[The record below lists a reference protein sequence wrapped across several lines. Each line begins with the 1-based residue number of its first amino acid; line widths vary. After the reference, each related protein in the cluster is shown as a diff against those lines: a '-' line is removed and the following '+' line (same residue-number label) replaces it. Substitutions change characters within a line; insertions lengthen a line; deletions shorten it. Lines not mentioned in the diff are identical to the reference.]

1 MTTQHTEAQRDLNW
15 LLDQL
20 VARVP
25 ETRHAVVLSEDG
37 LLVGMSQGLDRADG
51 EHLSAVAAG
60 LQSLARGAGHRF
72 DGGRVRQTVIEMDRL
87 FLFVTT
93 AGQGARLAVLTS
105 EQVDAGLMA
114 YEINMLVKQVGQY
127 LTAAPRSDAGRSG
140 EGGGA

>member
-1 MTTQHTEAQRDLNW
+1 MTQHTEPQRDLNW

-25 ETRHAVVLSEDG
+25 ETQHAIVLSEDG
-37 LLVGMSQGLDRADG
+37 LLVGMDQGLDRADA
-51 EHLSAVAAG
+51 EHLSAVASG

-72 DGGRVRQTVIEMDRL
+72 NGGRVRQTVVEMDQL

-127 LTAAPRSDAGRSG
+127 LTAAPRSDAGQVG
-140 EGGGA
+140 VGGGA

>member
-1 MTTQHTEAQRDLNW
+1 MTQQPDAQRDLNW

-37 LLVGMSQGLDRADG
+37 LLLGLSRGLARADA
-51 EHLSAVAAG
+51 EHLSAVASG

-87 FLFVTT
+87 FLFVAN
-93 AGQGARLAVLTS
+93 AGQGARLAVLTG
-105 EQVDAGLMA
+105 ELVDAGLMA
-114 YEINMLVKQVGQY
+114 FEINMLVKQVGQY
-127 LTAAPRSDAGRSG
+127 LSAAPRSDTGPVDM
-140 EGGGA
+140 GGGA